1 MSNLFHLAL
10 HIQESDN
17 IVNKMSK
24 FYQEIFGEHNAGQN
38 KGEHAFARCGNTL
51 LAFEPRK
58 AVEPQ
63 TLSFFA
69 TPDEMIKRIQKN
81 CKIAKV
87 NCKRDSN
94 GNIALFDPA
103 GNKLFFERQPLNA
116 RAKQMGMRVVLGV
129 IDLEKTQA
137 FYKSH
142 FDCKISK
149 TEDALNVDFFGH
161 ELIFSKGK
169 KVGKG
174 FTLNSKVVKQAKE
187 TQLLVAEHFGI
198 TDLTKTNIDQII
210 SGFKNGKDCLLAP
223 MIANKGGA
231 HEEIYTFVEDP
242 SGHAVELRYL
252 KNPNISL
259 KEVEKITQ
267 QNDNI
272 EKEPYHV
279 LRANKL

>member
-10 HIQESDN
+10 HIKESED

-24 FYQEIFGEHNAGQN
+24 FYKDIFGEDNAGQN
-38 KGEHAFARCGNTL
+38 KGEHAFARCSNTL

-58 AVEPQ
+58 EVEAQ

-69 TPDEMIKRIQKN
+69 TPDEILRTIQHN
-81 CKIAKV
+81 CKKAKV
-87 NCKRDSN
+87 DFKRESN
-94 GNIALFDPA
+94 GNVTLFDPA

-116 RAKQMGMRVVLGV
+116 RAKKMGMRVVLGT
-129 IDLEKTQA
+129 IDLDKTQA

-142 FDCKISK
+142 FDCKVNK

-161 ELIFSKGK
+161 QLIFSKGK

-174 FTLNSKVVKQAKE
+174 FSLNSKIIKQAKE
-187 TQLLVAEHFGI
+187 THLLVAEHFGI
-198 TDLTKTNIDQII
+198 SDLTRSKIDQII
-210 SGFKNGKDCLLAP
+210 NGFKNGKDCLLAP
-223 MIANKGGA
+223 TIANKGGA
-231 HEEIYTFVEDP
+231 NEEIYTFVKDP
-242 SGHAVELRYL
+242 NGHAVELRYL

-259 KEVEKITQ
+259 KEVDKITQ

-272 EKEPYHV
+272 VKEPYRV